1 MAEKIVNVTDMYNH
15 ELLEIKNK
23 LSQFEN
29 GRIYELSN
37 AQMDGYLSTNVKQLE
52 KMIAKLIYKIEYG
65 KDSVEDQFSE
75 IFGSQ
80 GEK

>member
-1 MAEKIVNVTDMYNH
+1 MAEKIVNVTDRYNH

-23 LSQFEN
+23 LSQLEN

-52 KMIAKLIYKIEYG
+52 KMIAELIYEIEYG

-80 GEK
+80 GK

>member
-1 MAEKIVNVTDMYNH
+1 MAEKIVNVTDRYNH

-23 LSQFEN
+23 LSQLEN

-37 AQMDGYLSTNVKQLE
+37 AQMDVYLSTNVKQLE
-52 KMIAKLIYKIEYG
+52 KMIAKLIYEIEYG

-80 GEK
+80 GK

>member
-1 MAEKIVNVTDMYNH
+1 MAEKIVNVTDRYNH

-23 LSQFEN
+23 LSQLEN

-65 KDSVEDQFSE
+65 KDSVDDQFSE

-80 GEK
+80 GK